1 MTNIF
6 DAQQYLDTTY
16 GENVFVVYT
25 SVYND
30 GLDVHDIYGN
40 FLNYVESYAD
50 LKVGAVRHLGI

>member
-1 MTNIF
+1 MTSIY
-6 DAQQYLDTTY
+6 DAQDYLDTTY

-30 GLDVHDIYGN
+30 GLDIHDIYGN

-50 LKVGAVRHLGI
+50 LEVNF